1 MPQQREITLRAAIL
15 EALTLEMERDPSVF
29 MLGEDIGEAGGI
41 FKQTEGLF
49 SAFGAQ
55 RIIDT
60 PISEPAILGLAV
72 GAAMT
77 GMRPIVEIMFADF
90 ITLVMDQLVNQAA
103 KISYM
108 SAGAYS
114 VPLVLRTAVGVGG
127 SVGPQHSQSF
137 YAWVAHVP
145 GLKVLVPSTPADA
158 KGLFASAIRDNN
170 PVVIFEDR
178 MTYNQKG
185 VVPEGEYLVPLGRAD
200 VKREGEDVTIIASS
214 RMVHVA
220 FVAAELLAEQ
230 GISAEIVDLRSLV
243 PLDTETLVESVKK
256 TSRALIVDGAHE
268 MYGVTGEIAAIVGEQ
283 AFDYLDAPVM
293 RLGAP
298 QTPVPFTRDLES
310 LMVPDAA
317 QIVDKVRQMFG
328 SSI

>member
-1 MPQQREITLRAAIL
+1 MPQREITLRAAIL
-15 EALTLEMERDPSVF
+15 EALTGEMERDPSVF

-60 PISEPAILGLAV
+60 PISEPAIMGMAV
-72 GAAMT
+72 GAAMA

-137 YAWVAHVP
+137 YAWAAHVP

-158 KGLFASAIRDNN
+158 KGLFTSAIRDNN

-185 VVPEGEYLVPLGRAD
+185 VVPEGEYLVPIGQAE
-200 VKREGEDVTIIASS
+200 VKREGADVTIIAIS
-214 RMVHVA
+214 RMVQVA
-220 FVAAELLAEQ
+220 FTAAELLAEQ
-230 GISAEIVDLRSLV
+230 GISAEVVDLRSLV

-256 TSRALIVDGAHE
+256 TSRALIVDGGHE

-298 QTPVPFTRDLES
+298 QTPVPFTRELES
-310 LMVPDAA
+310 LMIPAA
-317 QIVDKVRQMFG
+317 SQIVDKVGQMFG
-328 SSI
+328 